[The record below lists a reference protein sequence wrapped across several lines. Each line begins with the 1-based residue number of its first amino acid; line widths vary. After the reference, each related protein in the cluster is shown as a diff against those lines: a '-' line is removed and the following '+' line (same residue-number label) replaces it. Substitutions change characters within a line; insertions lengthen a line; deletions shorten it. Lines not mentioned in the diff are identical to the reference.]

1 MAKNEANRHLPREEG
16 LLHAFAKVNA
26 RHVFGETVEE
36 VSALPIGE
44 LSHLVSDY
52 IGAGVG
58 YLAKG
63 TLDPYLQQLAVK
75 TFKAVADGKVVF
87 FYAGDPKLVAQ
98 VRFGASA
105 ESVAEL
111 PDGEPLTLFVDEG
124 AGVLIPPEFM
134 LTAKRNPI
142 EALATVV
149 NICSRIGDFVDGQ
162 SPGDPLMGIRAV
174 VTEGYFLKRALRQ
187 HPDVALRPYYRE
199 LLETFP
205 NGIFSLPTWIN
216 QQAFPR
222 VRLDKI
228 RNN

>member
-1 MAKNEANRHLPREEG
+1 MAKNEVDRQLPQEEG
-16 LLHAFAKVNA
+16 LLYAFAQVNA
-26 RHVFGETVEE
+26 RHSFGETAEE
-36 VSALPIGE
+36 ISALPIGE
-44 LSHLVSDY
+44 LSQLVGEY

-63 TLDPYLQQLAVK
+63 TADPYLQQLAVK
-75 TFKAVADGKVVF
+75 TLKAAADGRAVF

-111 PDGEPLTLFVDEG
+111 PDGEPLILFVPEG
-124 AGVLIPPEFM
+124 AGVLVPPEFM

-162 SPGDPLMGIRAV
+162 SPRDALMRIKAIA
-174 VTEGYFLKRALRQ
+174 TEGHFLYQALRQ
-187 HPDVALRPYYRE
+187 YPNTQLRPSFKE
-199 LLETFP
+199 VLDV
-205 NGIFSLPTWIN
+205 FSQGLH
-216 QQAFPR
+216 R
-222 VRLDKI
+222 VSVPFNHKVDSI
-228 RNN
+228 RRN